1 MRRTVASVNDGV
13 GGPLLAALKRTPAAR
28 VAAGHL
34 VPTVLS
40 VLNDE
45 GRASGLRVVGGLAAY
60 TRAAIDGHD
69 TLTVHLDAAVVPDG
83 ALSGLTTGLTR
94 RLGTP
99 VQATTARD
107 ADGTSVLT
115 LTMRKAPVLAAGL
128 TPPPVGGHPAPLLV
142 PLGTAAGKGHR
153 AAVVYTNLARTGA
166 LLIAG
171 GAQGS
176 STLAATLL
184 ADIVPQA
191 RPSAL
196 RLLVATDDDELRR
209 MLPALDHLDAP
220 AVDVEQRQDVAALV
234 DQANAIVLERFT
246 RGMSDA
252 TQPIYVLVLSDVE
265 GLCLDP
271 RVADRLDTICR
282 NGADCGVYV
291 IGTTYDVA
299 ALADAGMLD
308 AFSARLARPLPR
320 EESVT
325 LFDDARAAE
334 LPATDIAF
342 SVGPRTDAPLVPGRL
357 TPFVTTL
364 AEAQEAFAWA
374 AKALRATVVTLAP
387 TTASP
392 EAPPDPDDDDE
403 GPAGTKKTRTGSP
416 RAEGDGS
423 ADSGTG
429 APHDADRADAGDKAG
444 TDQAVASAA
453 FAAPETDTADQAAQ
467 IVPLASA
474 PDPAQSGK
482 GEETAPAMPVATS
495 ATASPS
501 GSDDLP
507 RGEDAAPEVTGG
519 SHVAAP
525 PVAVPVAPADG
536 QPTPDA
542 ALASGEEEVVP
553 ADADTAGAASVSTAT
568 EQHGSD
574 LLPVRV
580 TVFGGINVTLANG
593 QPVPKLKPREQR
605 LLAALAIL
613 PSPVRVDRL
622 TSTLWPDEDEETAK
636 ENLERSLSDIR
647 AALARVGVPVAR
659 GGGNRR
665 AGAVVL
671 TSAGYKVDPGIIWTD
686 TQRFQE
692 LLREAQGLPPDER
705 GPALTEAVD
714 LYVGDLCGDQ
724 SLPWVDDFTW
734 AWRKDF
740 VDALYDVTVATLLAG
755 DLSTALRHARR
766 LVKEEP
772 LMERHH
778 ELLFEV
784 LARRGDRHGLVQ
796 AYQEMCA
803 EFNGDGDEGAGTEM
817 DPEIHQVYNRLL
829 ETARTTH
836 GVKSDGLPDRQDA
849 GDAPVRD
856 EQSLAG

>member
-1 MRRTVASVNDGV
+1 M
-13 GGPLLAALKRTPAAR
+13 
-28 VAAGHL
+28 AAGHL

-45 GRASGLRVVGGLAAY
+45 GRASGLGVVGGLAAY
-60 TRAAIDGHD
+60 TRAVIDGHD
-69 TLTVHLDAAVVPDG
+69 TLTVQLDATVVPDG
-83 ALSGLTTGLTR
+83 ALSGLITGLTR

-99 VQATTARD
+99 VQTTTARV
-107 ADGTSVLT
+107 ADWTSVLT

-128 TPPPVGGHPAPLLV
+128 TPPPVGAHPAPLLV
-142 PLGTAAGKGHR
+142 PLGTAAGKGRR

-171 GAQGS
+171 GVQGS
-176 STLAATLL
+176 NTLAATLL

-246 RGMSDA
+246 RGTSDA
-252 TQPIYVLVLSDVE
+252 AQPIYVLVLSDIE

-291 IGTTYDVA
+291 IGTTYDVV
-299 ALADAGMLD
+299 ALANAGMLD
-308 AFSARLARPLPR
+308 AFPARLARPLPR
-320 EESVT
+320 EESIT

-334 LPATDIAF
+334 LPATDIAV
-342 SVGPRTDAPLVPGRL
+342 SVGPRMGVPFVPGRL
-357 TPFVTTL
+357 TPFMTTL

-374 AKALRATVVTLAP
+374 AQALQGAVVTPAP

-392 EAPPDPDDDDE
+392 EVPPDPDDE
-403 GPAGTKKTRTGSP
+403 GPTGLKTTRTASP
-416 RAEGDGS
+416 QAEGDGPA
-423 ADSGTG
+423 ADGGTG

-444 TDQAVASAA
+444 TDSAVARAA
-453 FAAPETDTADQAAQ
+453 LAAPEADTADQPAQ
-467 IVPLASA
+467 IVPLAGA
-474 PDPAQSGK
+474 PDPVQSEMAEG
-482 GEETAPAMPVATS
+482 TAAAMPAATLV
-495 ATASPS
+495 TVSPS
-501 GSDDLP
+501 GSDDRP
-507 RGEDAAPEVTGG
+507 RVDDAAREVTGA
-519 SHVAAP
+519 SHVVAP
-525 PVAVPVAPADG
+525 PVDVPVASSTRG
-536 QPTPDA
+536 PTPDPAPPTAEKA
-542 ALASGEEEVVP
+542 APTG
-553 ADADTAGAASVSTAT
+553 ADIAGAAAVSAAT
-568 EQHGSD
+568 EQCGSD

-580 TVFGGINVTLANG
+580 TVFGGVNVTLANG

-622 TSTLWPDEDEETAK
+622 TATLWPDEDEETAK

-671 TSAGYKVDPGIIWTD
+671 TSAGYKVDPRIIWTD
-686 TQRFQE
+686 TQRFQD
-692 LLREAQGLPPDER
+692 LLREAQGVPPDER
-705 GPALTEAVD
+705 GPVLTEAVD
-714 LYVGDLCGDQ
+714 LYGGDLCGDQ
-724 SLPWVDDFTW
+724 SLPWVDDYTW

-755 DLSTALRHARR
+755 DLSTTLRHARR
-766 LVKEEP
+766 LVTEEP
-772 LMERHH
+772 LVERHH

-784 LARRGDRHGLVQ
+784 LARRGDRTGLVQ

-803 EFNGDGDEGAGTEM
+803 QFNGDGDEGTRTEM

-829 ETARTTH
+829 ETARMTH
-836 GVKSDGLPDRQDA
+836 GVESGGLPDRQDVGA
-849 GDAPVRD
+849 APVNGA
-856 EQSLAG
+856 QSLAG